1 MIMHESFFVVSASIL
16 PILFIGA
23 AFEARYFTDKP
34 LGGMWNT
41 PVGDAVIRLAFIG
54 LMVLGEV
61 FSLGVLAGARETD
74 AAIVAV
80 GLAFLAAFFLVVSPM
95 IRAQTDALEKENET
109 ATVIA
114 SLVTVVLVIGGSV
127 YALTR

>member
-1 MIMHESFFVVSASIL
+1 
-16 PILFIGA
+16 
-23 AFEARYFTDKP
+23 
-34 LGGMWNT
+34 
-41 PVGDAVIRLAFIG
+41 
-54 LMVLGEV
+54 
-61 FSLGVLAGARETD
+61 
-74 AAIVAV
+74 
-80 GLAFLAAFFLVVSPM
+80 M